1 MRTTR
6 RRRATAVVIGALA
19 AVLLAACG
27 SATSSL
33 GHGSYHHKTP
43 PPPASTTVP
52 KPTVPK
58 PVPATTPT
66 KTSPQRPAPA
76 PSYLHPP
83 PGEPWTVRGSAP
95 WVAAQY
101 VQAIDQLTWKW
112 STPAQYLY
120 DARPYMTQAYYDLLD
135 AIEQRALVEHETAE
149 TAVYWHQVKTEKL
162 GYYIEVAWS
171 YTIIE
176 AGVTPTTQTVRVA
189 FRRGNIVGGVS
200 EPIATT
206 HVLSIVDLSMQKVDG
221 RWEVARVQ
229 SRTAG

>member
-1 MRTTR
+1 M
-6 RRRATAVVIGALA
+6 
-19 AVLLAACG
+19 LLAACG

-33 GHGSYHHKTP
+33 GHGSYHHKASLP
-43 PPPASTTVP
+43 PVAKTVP
-52 KPTVPK
+52 KPTAPK
-58 PVPATTPT
+58 PVPTPSTPT
-66 KTSPQRPAPA
+66 TTAPVQRPAPV

-120 DARPYMTQAYYDLLD
+120 DARPYMTKAYYDLLD
-135 AIEQRALVEHETAE
+135 SIEQRALAAHPTPE

-189 FRRGNIVGGVS
+189 FRRGNVFGGVS